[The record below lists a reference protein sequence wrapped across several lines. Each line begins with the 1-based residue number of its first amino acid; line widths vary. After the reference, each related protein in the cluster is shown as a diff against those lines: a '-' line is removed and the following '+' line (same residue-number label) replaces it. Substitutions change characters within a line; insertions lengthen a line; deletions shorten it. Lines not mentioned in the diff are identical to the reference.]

1 MAQTETDMKMRIL
14 YAAKKLFARQ
24 GFEGTSVRQICE
36 EAGANVALVSYYFGG
51 KEKVFHAIFEHFFP
65 GRQQLSGGEAAFAH
79 PVRGLSLIVREIIR
93 FSLTDLEL
101 STIIQQEM
109 VLNTPRAEVVNSF
122 TSPVWS
128 MARSMLEQG
137 RKEGLFH
144 YESLDQALLFVMGAT
159 LAHKQIGCGRELLSL
174 PNLLADETAEH
185 TLHFIL
191 KALGAPGSSA

>member
-14 YAAKKLFARQ
+14 YAAKKLFSRQ
-24 GFEGTSVRQICE
+24 GFQGTSVRQICE

-65 GRQQLSGGEAAFAH
+65 GRHLSEQEDYFAH
-79 PVRGLSLIVREIIR
+79 PVQGLSLIVREIIR
-93 FSLTDLEL
+93 FSLTDREL

-128 MARSMLEQG
+128 KARILLEQG
-137 RKEGLFH
+137 REEGLFH

-159 LAHKQIGCGRELLSL
+159 LAHKQIGCGRTLLSL
-174 PNLLADETAEH
+174 QDLVVDETVEH

-191 KALGAPGSSA
+191 KALGAPGSPA

>member
-1 MAQTETDMKMRIL
+1 MTQTEPDMKMRIL

-51 KEKVFHAIFEHFFP
+51 KEKVLHAIFEHFFP
-65 GRQQLSGGEAAFAH
+65 GRQLSEHDAYFAH
-79 PVRGLSLIVREIIR
+79 PVQGLSLIVREIIR
-93 FSLTDLEL
+93 FSLVDREL

-109 VLNTPRAEVVNSF
+109 VMNTPRAEVVISF
-122 TSPVWS
+122 VSPVWS
-128 MARSMLEQG
+128 KARNMLEQG

-159 LAHKQIGCGRELLSL
+159 LAHKQIGCIRPLLS
-174 PNLLADETAEH
+174 PQDLLADETAEH

-191 KALGAPGSSA
+191 KALGAPGSPA

>member
-1 MAQTETDMKMRIL
+1 MTQTETDMKMRIL
-14 YAAKKLFARQ
+14 CSAKKLFSRQ

-65 GRQQLSGGEAAFAH
+65 GRQLSEHEAHFTH
-79 PVRGLSLIVREIIR
+79 PVQGLSLIVREIIR
-93 FSLTDLEL
+93 FSLTDREL

-109 VLNTPRAEVVNSF
+109 VLNTPRAEVVNAF

-128 MARSMLEQG
+128 KARRLLEQG
-137 RKEGLFH
+137 REEGLFH
-144 YESLDQALLFVMGAT
+144 FESLDQALLFVMGAT
-159 LAHKQIGCGRELLSL
+159 LAHKQIGCGRTLLS
-174 PNLLADETAEH
+174 PQDLLVDETAEH

-191 KALGAPGSSA
+191 KALGAPGSPA

>member
-1 MAQTETDMKMRIL
+1 MTQTETDMKMRIL
-14 YAAKKLFARQ
+14 YAAKKLFAQQ

-65 GRQQLSGGEAAFAH
+65 GRQLPGHEANFAH

-93 FSLTDLEL
+93 FSLIDREL

-137 RKEGLFH
+137 REEGLFH

-174 PNLLADETAEH
+174 PNLLVDETAEH

-191 KALGAPGSSA
+191 KALGAPGSPA

>member
-79 PVRGLSLIVREIIR
+79 PVRGLSLIVREITR

-191 KALGAPGSSA
+191 KALGAPGSPA